1 MKAKLDVVELDILND
16 ETIVKAAKY
25 VEEKY
30 GRLDGKLLSTI
41 VTVYIERKRN
51 EEIRDGADEGT

>member
-41 VTVYIERKRN
+41 VTVLILREKGMRK
-51 EEIRDGADEGT
+51 